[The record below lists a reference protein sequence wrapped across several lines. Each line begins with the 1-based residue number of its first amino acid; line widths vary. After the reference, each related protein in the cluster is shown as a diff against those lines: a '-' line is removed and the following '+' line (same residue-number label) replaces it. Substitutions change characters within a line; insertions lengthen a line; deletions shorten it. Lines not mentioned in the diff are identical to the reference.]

1 MIYSRLAR
9 IFIVYYIIISS
20 ASFYT
25 LRYFPE
31 SLRNLLSLA
40 AIGLIVLILVIDL
53 FPDSSPRM
61 KKYFKVEVSLFLIA
75 TFASMFV
82 AKAHHYQDF
91 GTTLLVQRFMY
102 FYLFYFALHSLK
114 LDADDIDGII
124 LPLGLLYAG
133 FYIFQYLAYPVRYF
147 ESRIDVDRGTVRVFL
162 PGAGFLMLAYFK
174 SLQEFLTHNRFKH
187 LVFTLI
193 IFAVGGILSGT
204 RQSLASLTLITLA
217 FVFFNRQVKSRLF
230 IVFIGALAAAALV
243 ALFWDIFQEM
253 IAVTEDQTGKPKP
266 NVRLM
271 AAKYFTGD
279 FMPSTAAYLF
289 GNGQDS
295 MNSPFGQ
302 RVNLIKLIRGFY
314 QSDVGIIGDYSKFGI
329 LFVIAQLSIM
339 IRIIFGKLN
348 PRISYIRYYFIS
360 LALVMFTGSNIFG
373 RADGIT
379 FICIML
385 YLVDYYKNE
394 PWRRPGNEQQENNIQ
409 AATE

>member
-1 MIYSRLAR
+1 MIYSRLAK
-9 IFIVYYIIISS
+9 IFVVYYIIISS

-31 SLRNLLSLA
+31 SFRNMMSMA
-40 AIGLIVLILVIDL
+40 AIALIILILIIDL
-53 FPDSSPRM
+53 FPDSTPRM
-61 KKYFKVEVSLFLIA
+61 RKYFTTEVSLFLVA
-75 TFASMFV
+75 TFASMFI
-82 AKAHHYQDF
+82 AKSHHYQDF

-102 FYLFYFALHSLK
+102 FYLFYFALHSLR
-114 LDADDIDGII
+114 LDADAIERVV

-133 FYIFQYLAYPVRYF
+133 FYIFQYMAYPARFF

-174 SLQEFLTHNRFKH
+174 SLQEFLTRNKYKYLIIA
-187 LVFTLI
+187 LV

-217 FVFFNRQVKSRLF
+217 FVFFNREVKSRLF
-230 IVFIGALAAAALV
+230 IVFIGALAGAALV

-253 IAVTEDQTGKPKP
+253 IQVTQQETGKPRP

-271 AAKYFTGD
+271 AARYFTDD
-279 FMPSTAAYLF
+279 FMPSKAAYIF

-295 MNSPFGQ
+295 MNSPYGQ
-302 RVNLIKLIRGFY
+302 RVNLIKLIKGFY

-329 LFVIAQLSIM
+329 FFVIGQLSIM
-339 IRIIFGKLN
+339 ARIIFGNLH

-360 LALVMFTGSNIFG
+360 LALVMFSGANIFG
-373 RADGIT
+373 RADGIA
-379 FICIML
+379 FICVML
-385 YLVDYYKNE
+385 YLVDYYKNDPSVRPRKDMPEGTAIAE
-394 PWRRPGNEQQENNIQ
+394 PG
-409 AATE
+409 